1 MSTNDKEKIPRW
13 ENKTAVVIG
22 SSIAGLL
29 ASHVLSKYFAKVT
42 LIEREVLPKT
52 PTARKGVPQGQHIHV
67 LLSKGEA
74 IIERF
79 FPGIL
84 AELLEQGATCI
95 DTAND
100 MRWFHFGGW
109 KVQFPS
115 GITYHSQSRP
125 LLEWTIRNRITR
137 QSQIRCLEA
146 HNVTQFLT
154 NKDKTHITG
163 VKITRHNQT
172 EEEHLLADLVVDA
185 SGRGSRTAQ
194 WLEALGYP
202 KVAES
207 AFKIEI
213 GYASRLYRLP
223 NSSQYPWKTLFI
235 YPQPP
240 HDKRGGVIAPVED
253 DLWIVTLV
261 GWLRDYPPTDEIGF
275 LEFVQSLTVPD
286 LYTVLQQAQAQTPII
301 THKLPSNLRRHYE
314 QMSLPEGLIILGDA
328 LCSFNP
334 VYGQGI
340 STSAWSALTLD
351 NCLRKQHRRSP
362 SGDITG
368 LSRSV
373 QKPVAKIIDI
383 PWLLATSEDLRYPEV
398 TGAKPFWIRWLHW
411 YIARVHRLSH
421 QDPLVSL
428 RFLQVIHMLK
438 PPTVLFKP
446 DIIFR
451 VLTKYRS

>member
-1 MSTNDKEKIPRW
+1 MSTNTNKEIHRW
-13 ENKTAVVIG
+13 ENKTAIVIG
-22 SSIAGLL
+22 SSITGLL

-67 LLSKGEA
+67 LLGKGEA
-74 IIERF
+74 IIEQF

-84 AELLEQGATCI
+84 AELLEQGAVRI

-125 LLEWTIRNRITR
+125 LLEWNIRNRIRR
-137 QSQIRCLEA
+137 QSQIHCLEA
-146 HNVTQFLT
+146 YNVTQFLT
-154 NKDKTHITG
+154 NTDKTRITG
-163 VKITRHNQT
+163 VKITRHHQT
-172 EEEHLLADLVVDA
+172 EEEHLLADLVIDA

-202 KVAES
+202 KVTES
-207 AFKIEI
+207 ALKIEV

-223 NSSQYPWKTLFI
+223 NSSQYPWKTLFV
-235 YPQPP
+235 YPKPP
-240 HDKRGGVIAPVED
+240 QDKRGGVIAPIEN

-261 GWLRDYPPTDEIGF
+261 GWLRDYPPTDETGF
-275 LEFVQSLTVPD
+275 LEFVQSLAVPD
-286 LYTVLQQAQAQTPII
+286 LYTVLQQAQAQTPIVP
-301 THKLPSNLRRHYE
+301 HKLPSNLRRHYE
-314 QMSLPEGLIILGDA
+314 RMPLPEGLIILGDA

-340 STSAWSALTLD
+340 STSAWSALILD
-351 NCLRKQHRRSP
+351 NCLRKQHRLSP

-373 QKPVAKIIDI
+373 QKQVAKVINI

-398 TGAKPFWIRWLHW
+398 TGAKPFWMHFLHW

-438 PPTVLFKP
+438 SPIVLFKP

-451 VLTKYRS
+451 VFSRLDK